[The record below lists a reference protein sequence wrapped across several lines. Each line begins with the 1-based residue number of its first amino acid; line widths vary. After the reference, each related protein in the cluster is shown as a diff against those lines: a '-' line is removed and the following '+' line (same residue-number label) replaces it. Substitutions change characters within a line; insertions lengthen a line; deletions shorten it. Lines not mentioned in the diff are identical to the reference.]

1 MKTIA
6 ISENV
11 HRTIKRWAKTKGL
24 TVEKF
29 MDSWIENV
37 VLKKQQEFYNSLP
50 DPRAIKGKTLE
61 NVKIR

>member
-1 MKTIA
+1 MKTVA
-6 ISENV
+6 ISESA
-11 HRTIKRWAKTKGL
+11 HRTIKRWAKVKGL

-37 VLKKQQEFYNSLP
+37 ALKKQQEFYNSLP
-50 DPRAIKGKTLE
+50 DPRVIKSKPLE